1 MFCVNIIELK
11 SLILWYNVRS
21 LCTKLA
27 TSILQRYLDIIYNQ
41 KRISETGTQQLLLDT
56 YNVKTLLLHLHHL
69 GLPADSDK
77 RVPVPSMY
85 MKLVTSRAAHIEV
98 VLKLIG
104 TPTEMLVERFKIMWP
119 EGTAIDLQTI
129 MSLQGM
135 TRLQQQ
141 QYLEMYGLAVP
152 TEAERERAQNGH
164 GQNGAA
170 GQYGQ
175 RVSGLG
181 GSVAANAAVT
191 SMASSMRTLT
201 QDLSS
206 STRSAMSDLR
216 RAVLR

>member
-1 MFCVNIIELK
+1 
-11 SLILWYNVRS
+11 
-21 LCTKLA
+21 
-27 TSILQRYLDIIYNQ
+27 
-41 KRISETGTQQLLLDT
+41 
-56 YNVKTLLLHLHHL
+56 
-69 GLPADSDK
+69 LPADSDK

-85 MKLVTSRAAHIEV
+85 MKLVTTRTTHIEV

-104 TPTEMLVERFKIMWP
+104 TPTEVLLERFKIMWP
-119 EGTAIDLQTI
+119 EGTAVDLQTI

-135 TRLQQQ
+135 TRQQQQ
-141 QYLEMYGLAVP
+141 QYLEMYGLAMP
-152 TEAERERAQNGH
+152 TEAERAIAQHGSSNG
-164 GQNGAA
+164 A

-175 RVSGLG
+175 RVSGQG
-181 GSVAANAAVT
+181 AGTNAATANAAVT